1 MSKKKLTERK
11 KKASTAQ
18 DDHDEF
24 KPKDIKNIVKNTVKL
39 FQTWV
44 A

>member
-11 KKASTAQ
+11 KKALAAQ

-24 KPKDIKNIVKNTVKL
+24 KPKDMKNIVKNTVKY
-39 FQTWV
+39 FQAWI

>member
-11 KKASTAQ
+11 KKALAAQ

-24 KPKDIKNIVKNTVKL
+24 KPKDIKNIVNNTVKL